1 MGHLIADILFLAVGV
16 GLILVCAKRGLLK
29 SAIHFCKTLLAFVF
43 AYLFGSKLGQFI
55 CEKWI
60 SAPVH
65 DWVRGKLDGIYQQTA
80 DGLSAEKLAEAFPDF
95 VMTDEV
101 KASLQNANGS
111 GEQLLDEMTSTI
123 ATPAASVI
131 SNIIGYVGVFLIS
144 IVLLWIAAVILTKL
158 IEHIGFLHT
167 VNTVL
172 GGVLGFLVA
181 LIVLFVAASVIRF
194 LFGDTPLYTDSL
206 IVKLFGESK
215 LLEHLKF
222 LDFGKL
228 FHQ

>member
-16 GLILVCAKRGLLK
+16 GLILVCAKRGLIK

-43 AYLFGSKLGQFI
+43 AYLFGSKLGRFV

-65 DWVRGKLDGIYQQTA
+65 DWVHGKLEGIYQQTA
-80 DGLSAEKLAEAFPDF
+80 DGMNVDKLTEAFPDF
-95 VMTDEV
+95 VMTEEV

-111 GEQLLDEMTSTI
+111 GEQLIDEMTSTI
-123 ATPAASVI
+123 ATPAANVI

-144 IVLLWIAAVILTKL
+144 LVLLWVAAAILTKL
-158 IEHIGFLHT
+158 VEHIGFLHT

-172 GGVLGFLVA
+172 GGVLGLLIA

-194 LFGDTPLYTDSL
+194 LFDETPLYTDSL
-206 IVKLFGESK
+206 IVKFFGESK
-215 LLEHLKF
+215 LLEGLKF
-222 LDFGKL
+222 LDFGRL

>member
-95 VMTDEV
+95 VMTEEV

-111 GEQLLDEMTSTI
+111 GEQFLDEMTSTI

-131 SNIIGYVGVFLIS
+131 SNIIGYVVVFVVS
-144 IVLLWIAAVILTKL
+144 IVLLWVAAAILTKL

-215 LLEHLKF
+215 LLENLKF